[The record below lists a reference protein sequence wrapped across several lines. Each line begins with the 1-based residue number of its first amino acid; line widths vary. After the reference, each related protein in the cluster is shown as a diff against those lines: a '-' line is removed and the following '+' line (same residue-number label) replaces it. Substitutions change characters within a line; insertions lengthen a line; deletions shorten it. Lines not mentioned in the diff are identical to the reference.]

1 MTVLKKENSTKRI
14 VTKTVVEL
22 NSGRRNLEANRPS
35 PGGKKRIETSV
46 EIGINILSLLMNNI
60 IW

>member
-22 NSGRRNLEANRPS
+22 NSGRRNLEASRPS
-35 PGGKKRIETSV
+35 PGG
-46 EIGINILSLLMNNI
+46 
-60 IW
+60 